1 MNIDTSRAMQS
12 AKDAFTDVNSLDGVK
27 AMGRRKDPEALRKIA
42 QQFESMFMQQML
54 KNMRSTNEVFSEGN
68 DLNSN
73 ESQFH
78 QQMFDHQMA
87 LEMSKGKGMGLADV
101 LFRQMSAQFGD
112 EFKSGDLDTHA
123 SKKSLQDYFDRSASV
138 MTPVQSRKIDD
149 DKSISTVDNTAEV
162 KPSAKLTPQEF
173 IDNLLSQAQSAAAKI
188 NVKPE
193 VLLAQSALETGW
205 GQHVI
210 HDAKGSNSHNLFNI
224 KADQRWDGDSI
235 KVSTLEYRDGIAAKE
250 QASFRQYDSYADS
263 FEDYVDFL
271 QSNPRYEN
279 ALKHA
284 SDPEAYTAELQRAGY
299 ATDPKYA
306 EKINRL
312 IQGDVIQGAVKKQL
326 SMADNGLEG
335 GS

>member
-1 MNIDTSRAMQS
+1 MNIDSSRAMQS

-54 KNMRSTNEVFSEGN
+54 KNMRSTNDIFSEGN

-101 LFRQMSAQFGD
+101 LFRQMTAQYGNEFNSAD
-112 EFKSGDLDTHA
+112 VDRVD
-123 SKKSLQDYFDRSASV
+123 SKQSLQDYFDKSASV
-138 MTPVQSRKIDD
+138 VTPVQSKDLD
-149 DKSISTVDNTAEV
+149 VDNSIS
-162 KPSAKLTPQEF
+162 SASSVGAKQPASLSPEEF
-173 IDNLLSQAQSAAAKI
+173 IHQLLSQAQSAAKKI

-193 VLLAQSALETGW
+193 VLLAQTALETGW

-210 HDAKGSNSHNLFNI
+210 HDGKGTNSHNLFNI
-224 KADQRWDGDSI
+224 KADQRWLGDSV

-250 QASFRQYDSYADS
+250 QASFRQYKSYADS
-263 FEDYVDFL
+263 FDDYVNFL
-271 QSNPRYEN
+271 QSNPRYEK

-284 SDPEAYTAELQRAGY
+284 SDAETYTAELQRAGY

-312 IQGDVIQGAVKKQL
+312 MRGDLIQGAVQKQL
-326 SMADNGLEG
+326 SIARLGVEG